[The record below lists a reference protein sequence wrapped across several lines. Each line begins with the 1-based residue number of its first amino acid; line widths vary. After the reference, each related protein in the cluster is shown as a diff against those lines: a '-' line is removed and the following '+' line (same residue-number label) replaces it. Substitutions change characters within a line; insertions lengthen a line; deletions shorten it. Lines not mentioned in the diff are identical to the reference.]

1 MAKGSLSL
9 ATLLLALA
17 VWTAPASADSL
28 AERRAVVQ
36 ELFDE
41 VLTEQMNTELLDA
54 MLPLFRAQLQE
65 ELSSIGVELDA
76 ESMAKIE
83 AIVVEETNSMIDRI
97 MPPSIEIYAQVFS
110 LEELEA
116 LLAFYRT
123 PAGASTM
130 RKMPAVV
137 QAMNPLLLRE
147 VATLTPI
154 LEQRLEAEV
163 FAPAQQ

>member
-1 MAKGSLSL
+1 MIKRP
-9 ATLLLALA
+9 LALA
-17 VWTAPASADSL
+17 SLLVMLAAGAAPLSADSL

-41 VLTEQMNTELLDA
+41 VLTEQMNNELLDA
-54 MLPLFRAQLQE
+54 MLPLFRAQLKEQ
-65 ELSSIGVELDA
+65 LAAMGIALDA
-76 ESMAKIE
+76 ERMAKIE
-83 AIVVEETNSMIDRI
+83 TIVIEETNSMIDRI
-97 MPPSIEIYAQVFS
+97 MPPSIGIYAEVFT

-147 VATLTPI
+147 MTALTPI
-154 LEQRLEAEV
+154 LEQRLDAEV
-163 FAPAQQ
+163 FGPDAQ